1 MDGNP
6 EPKTEALPE
15 NAENSVEPVYLANLI
30 LSLSMEAL
38 GQEITIQGVFS

>member
-1 MDGNP
+1 MDGTP

-38 GQEITIQGVFS
+38 GQEIAIQGVFS